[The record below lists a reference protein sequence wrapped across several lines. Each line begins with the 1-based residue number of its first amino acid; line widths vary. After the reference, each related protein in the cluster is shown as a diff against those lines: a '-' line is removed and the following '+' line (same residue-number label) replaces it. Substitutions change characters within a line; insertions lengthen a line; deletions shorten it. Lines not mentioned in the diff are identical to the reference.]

1 MENIIISNPEHL
13 KEIKNKILKQG
24 KEKFHVL
31 ADFDKTLTYAHKK
44 DGKEYPSLIS
54 VLRNENYIS
63 EDYSKKAKELAEKY
77 RRIEY
82 DPKVP
87 HKKKK
92 KYMNEWWTLHN
103 KLLIKSGLNKK
114 NIELVVD
121 SGIIKLRDGA
131 GEFLDYLDE
140 KKIPLLILSSSG
152 IGNAIQIF
160 LEKQGKF
167 YNNIQI
173 ITNIWKFDQK
183 GKVIGLEGSVIHA
196 MNKDETMVHDFPE
209 IYKRIKDRK
218 NVLLMGDSIGDLG
231 MIEGF
236 DYDNLLKVGFLNDNV
251 KENIK
256 NYKKN
261 FDVVITS
268 DSDMKYIINN
278 ILQF

>member
-1 MENIIISNPEHL
+1 
-13 KEIKNKILKQG
+13 
-24 KEKFHVL
+24 
-31 ADFDKTLTYAHKK
+31 
-44 DGKEYPSLIS
+44 
-54 VLRNENYIS
+54 
-63 EDYSKKAKELAEKY
+63 
-77 RRIEY
+77 
-82 DPKVP
+82 
-87 HKKKK
+87 
-92 KYMNEWWTLHN
+92 
-103 KLLIKSGLNKK
+103 
-114 NIELVVD
+114 
-121 SGIIKLRDGA
+121 
-131 GEFLDYLDE
+131 
-140 KKIPLLILSSSG
+140 
-152 IGNAIQIF
+152 
-160 LEKQGKF
+160 
-167 YNNIQI
+167 
-173 ITNIWKFDQK
+173 
-183 GKVIGLEGSVIHA
+183 